1 MQVGHDGSPL
11 EPCPVRSQPPA
22 EMSSL
27 KMPGQPE
34 VKEVQE
40 LYCNEA
46 MYGFWRLYHY
56 CYERL
61 QVARNCILEKHG
73 KATRSNMVQHLLHA
87 LHCCDVSMQCVPTL
101 HP

>member
-1 MQVGHDGSPL
+1 M
-11 EPCPVRSQPPA
+11 RSQPPA
-22 EMSSL
+22 EMRPL

-73 KATRSNMVQHLLHA
+73 KSSRAAAVCLSQHGLQCQQLLVEEVA
-87 LHCCDVSMQCVPTL
+87 LAVV
-101 HP
+101 